1 LPAGRLFL
9 VCFVQ
14 SISLSGSRGF
24 CDILEPNSDNESLP
38 GTKGSKDMRVHLV
51 VADDDPS
58 IRELLRL
65 VLSKE
70 GYVVLEAEDGK
81 RAADLCESE
90 QVHLAIVDVMMP
102 GMDGLQLCREI
113 RENYDIP
120 VILLTA
126 KGQLEDKEQGYAAGT
141 DDYLVKPFEP
151 KELLFRIKALL
162 RRYRIV
168 SSEVIRL
175 GSVSIDRKGYEIRIG
190 DEPITIP
197 LREFELLAQLASQPG
212 RIYTREQLI
221 QLIWGADYDGDSR
234 TVDVHVK
241 RLRERFADRQSDFVI
256 ATIRGLGYK
265 LDVKDE

>member
-1 LPAGRLFL
+1 
-9 VCFVQ
+9 
-14 SISLSGSRGF
+14 
-24 CDILEPNSDNESLP
+24 
-38 GTKGSKDMRVHLV
+38 MRIHIV

-70 GYVVLEAEDGK
+70 GYVVLEAEDGAQAS
-81 RAADLCESE
+81 RLCERE

-102 GMDGLQLCREI
+102 GVDGLELCREI
-113 RENYDIP
+113 REHYDIP
-120 VILLTA
+120 VIMLTA
-126 KGQLEDKEQGYAAGT
+126 KGQLEDKEQGYLAGT
-141 DDYLVKPFEP
+141 DDYMVKPFEP

-162 RRYRIV
+162 RRYRMV

-175 GSVSIDRKGYEIRIG
+175 GNVSIDRKGYEIRIG

-234 TVDVHVK
+234 TVDVHIK
-241 RLRERFADRQSDFVI
+241 RLRERFADCQGDFVLT
-256 ATIRGLGYK
+256 TIRGLGYK
-265 LDVKDE
+265 LEAREEL

>member
-1 LPAGRLFL
+1 
-9 VCFVQ
+9 
-14 SISLSGSRGF
+14 
-24 CDILEPNSDNESLP
+24 
-38 GTKGSKDMRVHLV
+38 MRIHIV

-70 GYVVLEAEDGK
+70 GYVVLEAEDGAQAS
-81 RAADLCESE
+81 RICENE

-102 GMDGLQLCREI
+102 GVDGLELCREI
-113 RENYDIP
+113 REHYDIP
-120 VILLTA
+120 VIMLTA
-126 KGQLEDKEQGYAAGT
+126 KGQLEDKEQGYLAGT
-141 DDYLVKPFEP
+141 DDYMVKPFEP

-162 RRYRIV
+162 RRYRLV

-175 GSVSIDRKGYEIRIG
+175 GNVSIDRKGYEIRIG
-190 DEPITIP
+190 EEQITIP

-221 QLIWGADYDGDSR
+221 RLIWGADYDGDSR

-241 RLRERFADRQSDFVI
+241 RLRERFADRQADFVI
-256 ATIRGLGYK
+256 TTIRGLGYK
-265 LDVKDE
+265 LEARDET